1 MMSSAGSDEGS
12 DEKPRLGRTFLTVW
26 IGQLV
31 SQFGSSMTGFAMSIV
46 VFQTNQSVT
55 ELAMVLLAANL
66 PGILLAPLAGVYVD
80 RWNRRT
86 VMLVADGAA
95 AATTLAL
102 AVMLASGG
110 IILWAVLA
118 AVALSSVAG
127 AFQEPA
133 YSAAV
138 PTLVDKEQLGRAN
151 GLVQLAPAVAIL
163 VSPIAAAAILVTGGI
178 AMVLIVDV
186 ATFLAAVAT
195 LALVRFPSVRA
206 REEAFPKAW
215 SEARAGFAFLFD
227 RPGLLVFLLMAAGL
241 NFFLSISNVLWTPLI
256 LAYADEIAVGTAL
269 TVAGGAMVLG
279 ALTMSAWG
287 GPKRRVLGMVLM
299 MATGGIAVAVA
310 GLRPSLGYAIVG
322 GAVLMFLV
330 PIVNGTSQSLWQ
342 VKVPLDMQGRI
353 FSTRRMTATIATP
366 LSFILAGPLAD
377 RVFEPL
383 LAENGVLVTTAIG
396 QLWGTGTGRGIGLL
410 FGVVG
415 LGLVLTSIL
424 GYAHPRLRRVE
435 IELPDIVPDEN
446 QPAVRN

>member
-1 MMSSAGSDEGS
+1 MSPTTGPDTGMT
-12 DEKPRLGRTFLTVW
+12 PRLGGTFLTVW
-26 IGQLV
+26 LGQLV

-46 VFQTNQSVT
+46 VFQSNQSVT

-66 PGILLAPLAGVYVD
+66 PGIVLAPMAGVYVD

-86 VMLVADGAA
+86 VMLIADSGAA
-95 AATTLAL
+95 LTTLGL
-102 AVMLASGG
+102 AAMLASGE
-110 IILWAVLA
+110 IILWAVIL

-138 PTLVDKEQLGRAN
+138 PTLVEKDLLGRAN

-178 AMVLIVDV
+178 ATVLIVDV
-186 ATFLAAVAT
+186 ATFLVAVVT
-195 LALVRFPSVRA
+195 LLVVRFPDVRTVGATPLSV
-206 REEAFPKAW
+206 W

-227 RPGLLVFLLMAAGL
+227 RRGLLVFLLMAAGL

-269 TVAGGAMVLG
+269 TAAGGAMVLG
-279 ALTMSAWG
+279 AVTMSAWG
-287 GPKRRVLGMVLM
+287 GPKRRILGIVSM
-299 MATGGIAVAVA
+299 MAVGGVAVGMA
-310 GLRPSLGYAIVG
+310 GLRPSLGFAILG
-322 GAVLMFLV
+322 GAVLMFLI
-330 PIVNGTSQSLWQ
+330 PIMNGTSQSLWQ
-342 VKVPLDMQGRI
+342 VKVPLEMQGRI

-383 LAENGVLVTTAIG
+383 LVADGALAATLIG
-396 QLWGTGTGRGIGLL
+396 DLWGTGPGRGIGLL

-415 LGLVLTSIL
+415 LGLVLISL
-424 GYAHPRLRRVE
+424 AGYAHPRLRRVE
-435 IELPDIVPDEN
+435 IELPDIELTGVD
-446 QPAVRN
+446 AALRN